1 MNLKLSN
8 AIKIVLAILFFL
20 CLADMPYGF
29 YQFVRFAGLIGFA
42 ILAYQA
48 NQYGRQTEMIIYGG
62 LALLFQPFFKV
73 ALGRQMW
80 NIVDVI
86 VGLGL
91 LASIF
96 LRPKTE
102 NK

>member
-1 MNLKLSN
+1 MNLNLSN

-29 YQFVRFAGLIGFA
+29 YQFVRFAGLIGFVV
-42 ILAYQA
+42 LAYQA
-48 NQYGRQTEMIIYGG
+48 NRHDRQTEMIIYGG

-80 NIVDVI
+80 NIIDVI

-91 LASIF
+91 IISIF
-96 LRPKTE
+96 LKPKSQD
-102 NK
+102 K